1 MTIVITSGD
10 PSGIG
15 PEVIQKS
22 WTSLK
27 RDKDCN
33 FFWVGDPLHLPNN
46 GIPWQ
51 PIKHPEEAPEVFSEA
66 LPVLAHKFSNSL
78 KVGQPQ
84 PENAGD
90 IISVIKKA
98 VNLVV
103 NGKAKALC
111 TSPINKDVLKSGAH
125 FPYPGHTE
133 FLAHLDNIDTP
144 VMMLACS
151 KLKVVPATIHIP
163 LKEVPCSLSVAG
175 LIETIKITNKAM
187 KEKFNISKPVIAV
200 SGLNPHAGENGQLG
214 REEKEILIPAIRNL
228 QGSINIIGPLSA
240 DAMFHPAARAKY
252 DVAITMYHD
261 QALIPL
267 KTIGFEEGVNI
278 TLGLSFV
285 RTSPDHGTA
294 FDLAGQN
301 IADETSTINAIKM
314 AVSLSRK
321 CKDG

>member
-22 WTSLK
+22 WISLK

-51 PIKHPEEAPEVFSEA
+51 PIKHPEEASEVFSEA
-66 LPVLAHKFSNSL
+66 LPVLVHKFSNSL

-111 TSPINKDVLKSGAH
+111 TSPINKNVLKSGTH

-133 FLAHLDNIDTP
+133 FLAQLDNIDTP

-163 LKEVPCSLSVAG
+163 LKEVSSSLSIAG
-175 LIETIKITNKAM
+175 LIETIKITNEAM
-187 KEKFNISKPVIAV
+187 KEKFNILEPVIAV
-200 SGLNPHAGENGQLG
+200 AGLNPHAGENGQLG

-278 TLGLSFV
+278 TLGLSFI